1 MKVQTKVITLISLVA
16 SIFFLALYL
25 IQLAEKQKTAEILT
39 ARKLE
44 KSESFKKAIQSFES
58 NLEVFAKDY
67 TQWDEMVNFVKSK
80 DSVWADENIDYSINT
95 YHANAV
101 WIFNPDLS
109 PIYSI
114 NNLQLPSIDSF
125 PISKD
130 KIEKLFKNGYFC
142 HFFILINEEIFEIRG
157 APIQPSSDL
166 QRLTMP
172 AGFFFTARLWSKDFI
187 SEIALQT
194 DSKVI
199 LRNIKDGDGNNNS
212 VKNKDYNITVSET
225 LSGWNGEPIVKVIS
239 ESDFPILRT
248 SAEVFNKQIIA
259 LLAFSILV
267 LIIVSFFLIFNVNN
281 PLKIIS
287 KGLEEKNP
295 ALLTELAQDKAEFGK
310 LSRLIIEFFSQ
321 KEQLIDEILYRKSI
335 EKSLSKSEEKY
346 RKIFENV
353 QDIFYQTDLN
363 GVITSISPSIERYS
377 EYTPEE
383 VIGRKITDFYLDT
396 RVREKLLAEVNK
408 NGEVVDFEIILVT
421 KSGRL
426 ISCSVNTHFLFD
438 ESKNII
444 GLEGSLRDISERK
457 QHEEKI
463 FKLSSAIEQS
473 PISVIITD
481 TNGKIE
487 YVNPRFTEISGYTY
501 NEVIGQSPNLLKS
514 GLTQTEVYKDLWETI
529 SKGKEWSGEL
539 QNRKKNGEVFW
550 ELVLV
555 SPIKNSENFITNYL
569 GIKEDITDKKRIIE
583 ELKTAKEKAEE
594 MNNVKSSFLAN
605 MSHELRTPMMGILG
619 NAEIISISTEDME
632 IKDMASAIYTSG
644 QRLINTLNLI
654 LDLSRIEANKE
665 TLDIESLEVVSII
678 EEVIDHYSSAAW
690 QRNLNLEFIPKVN
703 KIYSNLDERLFREV
717 LNNLINNAIK
727 FTNKGGITVTLGTDD
742 DKMIIKVI
750 DTGIGIPSE
759 SLGIIFEEFRQVSEG
774 YGRSFEG
781 TGLGLTITKKFV
793 EKLGGKISVD
803 SKTDI
808 GSEFTVVFPIIKDDN
823 NG

>member
-16 SIFFLALYL
+16 IIFFLALYL
-25 IQLAEKQKTAEILT
+25 IQLAEKQKTEGILT

-67 TQWDEMVNFVKSK
+67 TQWDEMVDFVETK

-95 YHANAV
+95 YHTNAV
-101 WIFNPDLS
+101 WIFKPDLTLLYS
-109 PIYSI
+109 VNNLLSSSI
-114 NNLQLPSIDSF
+114 NYF
-125 PISKD
+125 PLKKD
-130 KIEKLFKNGYFC
+130 KIERMFKNGYFC
-142 HFFILINEEIFEIRG
+142 HFFILINEELFEIRG

-166 QRLTMP
+166 QRLTKP
-172 AGFFFTARLWSKDFI
+172 AGFFFTGRLWSKDFI

-194 DSKVI
+194 DSKVL
-199 LRNIKDGDGNNNS
+199 LRSIKDGDEKNNS
-212 VKNKDYNITVSET
+212 VMNKDYTIVVSET
-225 LSGWNGEPIVKVIS
+225 LLGWNGEPIMKVIS
-239 ESDFPILRT
+239 ESDFPILKT
-248 SAEVFNKQIIA
+248 STEVFNKQIIA
-259 LLAFSILV
+259 LLIFSVLV
-267 LIIVSFFLIFNVNN
+267 LIIVSVFLIINVNN
-281 PLKIIS
+281 PLKVIS
-287 KGLEEKNP
+287 KGLEEQNP
-295 ALLTELAQDKAEFGK
+295 ALLTSLAKDKAEFGK
-310 LSRLIIEFFSQ
+310 LSQLIIEFFSQ
-321 KEQLIDEILYRKSI
+321 KEQLIDEIHNRKFMES
-335 EKSLSKSEEKY
+335 SLSQSEEKY

-363 GVITSISPSIERYS
+363 GIITSISPSIERYS

-383 VIGRKITDFYLDT
+383 VIGRKITDFYLDP
-396 RVREKLLAEVNK
+396 RVREKLLIEVNK
-408 NGEVVDFEIILVT
+408 KGEVVDFEIILVT
-421 KSGRL
+421 KSGKL

-438 ESKNII
+438 DSKNII
-444 GLEGSLRDISERK
+444 GLEGSLRDITERK
-457 QHEEKI
+457 SHEEKI
-463 FKLSSAIEQS
+463 LKLSWAIEQS
-473 PISVIITD
+473 PISVVITD
-481 TNGKIE
+481 TKGKIE
-487 YVNPRFTEISGYTY
+487 YINPRFTETSGYTY
-501 NEVIGQSPNLLKS
+501 DEVIGQSPNLLKS
-514 GLTQTEVYKDLWETI
+514 GLTQSEVYKDLWETI

-539 QNRKKNGEVFW
+539 QNKKKNGEVFW

-555 SPIKNSENFITNYL
+555 SPIKNSENVITNYL
-569 GIKEDITDKKRIIE
+569 GIKEDITEKKIIIE

-594 MNNVKSSFLAN
+594 MSNVKSSFLAN

-665 TLDIESLEVVSII
+665 SLDIESLDVVSII
-678 EEVIDHYSSAAW
+678 KDVVDHYSSAAW
-690 QRNLNLEFIPKVN
+690 QRNLSLDFITKLD

-727 FTNKGGITVTLGTDD
+727 FTNNGGITVSLSTDA

-774 YGRSFEG
+774 YGRNFEG

-793 EKLGGKISVD
+793 EKLGGKISVE

-808 GSEFTVVFPIIKDDN
+808 GSEFTVVFPITKDDN

>member
-25 IQLAEKQKTAEILT
+25 IQLAEKQKTEGILA

-44 KSESFKKAIQSFES
+44 KSESFKKAIQSFGS

-67 TQWDEMVNFVKSK
+67 TQWDDMVGFVDSK
-80 DSVWADENIDYSINT
+80 DSVWADENIDFSINT
-95 YHANAV
+95 YNANAV
-101 WIFNPDLS
+101 WIFNTDLS
-109 PIYSI
+109 PVYSV
-114 NNLQLPSIDSF
+114 NNLELPSIDSL

-130 KIEKLFKNGYFC
+130 KIEKIFKNGYFC
-142 HFFILINEEIFEIRG
+142 HFFVFVNNDLFEIRG
-157 APIQPSSDL
+157 APIQSSSDL
-166 QRLTMP
+166 LRLTQP
-172 AGFFFTARLWSKDFI
+172 SGFFFTARLWSKDFI
-187 SEIALQT
+187 SELATQT
-194 DSKVI
+194 ASKVL
-199 LRNIKDGDGNNNS
+199 LRNIKDENGNRNS
-212 VKNKDYNITVSET
+212 IKNKDYTIAVSET
-225 LSGWNGEPIVKVIS
+225 LPGWNNEPIVKVIS

-248 SAEVFNKQIIA
+248 STEVFNKQIIA
-259 LLAFSILV
+259 LLIFSVLV
-267 LIIVSFFLIFNVNN
+267 LIIVSVFLIINVNN
-281 PLKIIS
+281 PLKVIS
-287 KGLEEKNP
+287 KGLEEQNP
-295 ALLTELAQDKAEFGK
+295 ALLTSLAKDKAEFGK
-310 LSRLIIEFFSQ
+310 LSQLIIEFFSQ

-335 EKSLSKSEEKY
+335 ENSLTKSEEKY

-353 QDIFYQTDLN
+353 QDVFYQTDIN
-363 GVITSISPSIERYS
+363 GFIISISPSIERYS
-377 EYTPEE
+377 GYSPAE
-383 VIGRKITDFYLDT
+383 VIGRKITDFYLNPNIRD
-396 RVREKLLAEVNK
+396 KLLAEIHNK
-408 NGEVVDFEIILVT
+408 GEAVDFEIIFVR
-421 KSGRL
+421 KSGKT
-426 ISCSVNTHFLFD
+426 IPCSVNSHFLYDD
-438 ESKNII
+438 EKNVI

-457 QHEEKI
+457 LHEEKI
-463 FKLSSAIEQS
+463 VKLSWAIEQS
-473 PISVIITD
+473 PISVVITD
-481 TNGKIE
+481 INGKIE
-487 YVNPRFTEISGYTY
+487 YVNPKFTETSGYTY
-501 NEVIGQSPNLLKS
+501 DEVIGQSPNLLKS
-514 GLTQTEVYKDLWETI
+514 GLTQSEVYKDLWETI

-539 QNRKKNGEVFW
+539 QNKKKNGEVFW

-555 SPIKNSENFITNYL
+555 SPIKNSENIITNYL

-619 NAEIISISTEDME
+619 NAEIISISTEDIE

-665 TLDIESLEVVSII
+665 SLDIELLDVVSII
-678 EEVIDHYSSAAW
+678 KDVVDNYSSAAW
-690 QRNLNLEFIPKVN
+690 QRNLSLEFITMLD

-727 FTNKGGITVTLGTDD
+727 FTNNGGITVSLSTDA

-774 YGRSFEG
+774 YGRNFEG

-793 EKLGGKISVD
+793 EKLGGTISVE

-808 GSEFTVVFPIIKDDN
+808 GSEFTVVFPITKEDN